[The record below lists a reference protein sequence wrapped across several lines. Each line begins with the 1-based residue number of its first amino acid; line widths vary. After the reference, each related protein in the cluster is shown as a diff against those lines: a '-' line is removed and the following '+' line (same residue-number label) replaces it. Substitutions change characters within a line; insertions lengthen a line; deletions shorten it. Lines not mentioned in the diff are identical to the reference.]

1 MHGLA
6 HRLAAAGAAP
16 APDPARRATGQPPQ
30 SAHTTAE
37 PARRASRSYAW
48 GGLLS
53 RLAG

>member
-16 APDPARRATGQPPQ
+16 ALDPARRTTGQPPQ
-30 SAHTTAE
+30 PAHTAAV
-37 PARRASRSYAW
+37 PARPASRSYVW

-53 RLAG
+53 RLAA